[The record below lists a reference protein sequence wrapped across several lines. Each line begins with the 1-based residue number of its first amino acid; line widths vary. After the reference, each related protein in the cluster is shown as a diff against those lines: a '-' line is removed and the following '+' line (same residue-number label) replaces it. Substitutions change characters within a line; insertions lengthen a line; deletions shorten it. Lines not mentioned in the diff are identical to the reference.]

1 MASNRITIILLS
13 ILIPQCL
20 FAQSQKLSE
29 YEVKAAF
36 LEMFTRFVEWPAEV
50 NIEDMNK
57 PFVIGVIGENP
68 FNSILEKM
76 YSEQKIISKKVEIR
90 SISYPDELTNCHLLV
105 IVESVNIITHQLL
118 NQVRKLPIP
127 TISVGKEYSIKG
139 VQISLF
145 VESNYIRFEIDKD
158 AVKQSGLYFSSLLLK
173 MSKTRNAE
181 ESK

>member
-1 MASNRITIILLS
+1 MASNRIVIILLS
-13 ILIPQCL
+13 IVIPQCV
-20 FAQSQKLSE
+20 FAQSQKFSE
-29 YEVKAAF
+29 YEIKAAF
-36 LEMFTRFVEWPAEV
+36 LEKFTRFVEWPAEV

-68 FNSILEKM
+68 FNSILAKM
-76 YSEQKIISKKVEIR
+76 YSEQKIKSKKVEIR
-90 SISYPDELTNCHLLV
+90 SIFSPDELPDCHLLV
-105 IVESVNIITHQLL
+105 IAESVNNITHQLL
-118 NQVRKLPIP
+118 TQARKLPIL
-127 TISVGKEYSIKG
+127 TINVEKEYSIKG

-158 AVKQSGLYFSSLLLK
+158 AAKQSGLYFSSLLLK